1 MSKQAE
7 VKDIRG
13 WHAHVYFDADSIDQA
28 RALCEQAA
36 ERFPDLKKGRVHE
49 KPVGP
54 HPDWSCQL
62 AFRAELFEQVIPWL
76 TLNRGGLTVFIHP
89 ITGFDLIDHRDRAI
103 WMGSV
108 RPLNLS
114 ALPETSV
121 VYDL

>member
-1 MSKQAE
+1 MNEQPE
-7 VKDIRG
+7 VTDIRG
-13 WHAHVYFDADSIDQA
+13 WHAHVYFDEASIDQA

-36 ERFPDLKKGRVHE
+36 EQFPDLIKGRVHE